1 MTDTD
6 SSNIYNTDNYK
17 EKFKKFQYKQFTK
30 LFIEL
35 INEFLVHLSDKILLQ
50 NKTVALNAVRK
61 RIVFARR

>member
-50 NKTVALNAVRK
+50 NQ
-61 RIVFARR
+61 RIYYIDVGRQTYG